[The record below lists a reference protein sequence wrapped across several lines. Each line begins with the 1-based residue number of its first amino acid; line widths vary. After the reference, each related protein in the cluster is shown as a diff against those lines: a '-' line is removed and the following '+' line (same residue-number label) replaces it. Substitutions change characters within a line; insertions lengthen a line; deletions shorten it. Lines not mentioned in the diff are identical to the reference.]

1 MDCMNIEHPYSDL
14 NGGSWLRGNLHAHTA
29 FSDGSRGRQEVIDD
43 YAGRGHGFL
52 MLSDHDVFT
61 GPDEYG
67 PLQSRGLVLIPGNEI
82 SAAGPHVLHVNANR
96 RVEPVPNRQVVIDD
110 AIKSGGFVI
119 LNHPNWQDRFDHFTL
134 GHMAALRGHIG
145 IEIYNGVIGRLDG
158 SPYATDKWDLLL
170 SYGQRIW
177 GFANDDS
184 HRATGD
190 CGLGWN
196 CVYVRER
203 SVSAIVSALEVG
215 RFYASTGVTISNIQ
229 VNGNRIRV
237 ETENAERIVAMQH
250 FAKRLKVEDGKSIEL
265 EVPADARYVRF
276 ECWGSGEQFA
286 WTQPFWVRP

>member
-1 MDCMNIEHPYSDL
+1 MTIDHPYHDL
-14 NGGSWLRGNLHAHTA
+14 VGGSWLRGNLHAHTT
-29 FSDGSRGRQEVIDD
+29 FSDGRRGRQEVIDD

-61 GPDEYG
+61 GLDAYG
-67 PLQSRGLVLIPGNEI
+67 PLKSRGMVLIPGNEI
-82 SAAGPHVLHVNANR
+82 SAGGPHMLHVNANR
-96 RVEPVPNRQVVIDD
+96 RVEPVASRQVVIDD
-110 AIKSGGFVI
+110 ATKSGGFVV
-119 LNHPNWQDRFDHFTL
+119 LNHPNWQDRFDHFGI

-145 IEIYNGVIGRLDG
+145 IEIYNGVIGRLEG

-184 HRATGD
+184 HLETGD

-196 CVYVRER
+196 CVYVREKTIG
-203 SVSAIVSALEVG
+203 AIVQALETG

-229 VNGNRIRV
+229 VKGNRIRI
-237 ETENAERIVAMQH
+237 ETENTQRIVAMQH
-250 FAKRLKVEDGKSIEL
+250 FAKRLKVEDGNTIEL

-276 ECWGSGEQFA
+276 ECWGKGEQFA